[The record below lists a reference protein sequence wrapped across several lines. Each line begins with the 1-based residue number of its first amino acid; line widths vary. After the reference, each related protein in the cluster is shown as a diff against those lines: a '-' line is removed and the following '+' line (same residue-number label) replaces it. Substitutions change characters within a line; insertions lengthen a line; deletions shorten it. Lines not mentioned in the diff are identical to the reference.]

1 VPLDVPPEI
10 GAEPFEYAVIRVVP
24 RVERNEAVNVGVV
37 VFCRTRGY
45 LAARI
50 DLGERQL
57 AALRALA
64 PDLDLDAVRA
74 HLDATSRI
82 VAGEPDAGPI
92 AEMAPPERFR
102 WVTAPASTMIQPSEV
117 HGGLTEEPARS
128 LDDLFERLVR

>member
-1 VPLDVPPEI
+1 MPQPVPPDAGRE
-10 GAEPFEYAVIRVVP
+10 AFEYAVLRVVP

-37 VFCRTRGY
+37 LFCRTRGY

-50 DLGERQL
+50 ELGARQL

-64 PDLDLDAVRA
+64 PDLDLDAIRA
-74 HLDATSRI
+74 HLDATRRI
-82 VAGEPDAGPI
+82 VDGEPDAGPI

-117 HGGLTEEPARS
+117 HGGVTDSPEQS
-128 LDDLFERLVR
+128 LADLYDRLVR